1 MSNNFHKRRFSA
13 SIVRE
18 RLKQTIAANCRSKN
32 SVRLMGM
39 KTLATAVGVYT
50 NPKTVEGDLWAYV
63 EQVQTPTLIQ
73 DLYAWCRSVSKEEV
87 IPSLPE
93 SLPQFQLELV

>member
-1 MSNNFHKRRFSA
+1 
-13 SIVRE
+13 
-18 RLKQTIAANCRSKN
+18 
-32 SVRLMGM
+32 
-39 KTLATAVGVYT
+39 
-50 NPKTVEGDLWAYV
+50 LWAYV

-87 IPSLPE
+87 IPGLPE